1 MPPSDLHLLNV
12 GLGSTKSL
20 DPVESSKEDLIGSV
34 LLLSSFPNL
43 VLRFGGL
50 SVVIR
55 ERGPVFCCVS
65 E

>member
-12 GLGSTKSL
+12 GLGSTTSL
-20 DPVESSKEDLIGSV
+20 DPVESSKKDLIDSF

-43 VLRFGGL
+43 VLRFEGL